1 MNSAIELPYLDNPN
15 FQLELTSLLDEFET
29 LLNDFKKSKSDE
41 FRERLF
47 KKIEEVFDL
56 LQKCYENKK
65 GKIFINELRD
75 FSKKILKNDLDY
87 FYRLNTNSLKPKNQ
101 FFESK
106 ISRFSLF
113 ILKIILHKNK
123 SKITKNFQ
131 NGSLKR
137 EQLTTDSGIAI
148 NLATI
153 LLNIDFKISG
163 IFSSLKKMTGENM
176 SVVGCA
182 LELST
187 HKSRWW
193 LLGDKDKTPKTT
205 YLHLDE
211 GIGNPKAIIYLSNV
225 NQKNGPFSVIKNQD
239 DIFKI
244 NYVQSL
250 IGRAIGQVGRENS
263 KIKDLFNH
271 KYHQTF
277 GCKNFKELFELL
289 PSIVK
294 FNSHFGFDVKPNSL
308 LERKLIQN
316 EIVFTGTPGKTIV
329 FDGSSILHRG
339 GLIIEGERL
348 ALQIVFGKKMQFY
361 YLNKILR
368 YVKS

>member
-1 MNSAIELPYLDNPN
+1 MDSKIELPYLENHN
-15 FQLELTSLLDEFET
+15 FQNELTSLLDEFEM
-29 LLNDFKKSKSDE
+29 LLNDFKNSKSNE
-41 FRERLF
+41 VRESIF
-47 KKIEEVFDL
+47 EKIEEVFDL
-56 LQKCYENKK
+56 LQKCYESKI
-65 GKIFINELRD
+65 GKIFLNELRD
-75 FSKKILKNDLDY
+75 FTKKILKNDLDY
-87 FYRLNTNSLKPKNQ
+87 FYGLNKNSQKPKNQ

-113 ILKIILHKNK
+113 LLKCILFKNK
-123 SKITKNFQ
+123 SKINKNLQ
-131 NGSLKR
+131 NGNLKR
-137 EQLTTDSGIAI
+137 EELTTDSGLAM

-153 LLNIDFKISG
+153 LLNIEFKVFG
-163 IFSSLKKMTGENM
+163 IFSSIKKMTGENM
-176 SVVGCA
+176 SVIGCA

-187 HKSRWW
+187 HKSKWW
-193 LLGDKDKTPKTT
+193 LLNDKENTPKTT

-211 GIGNPKAIIYLSNV
+211 GIGNPKAIAYLSSV

-244 NYVQSL
+244 NYIQYL

-277 GCKNFKELFELL
+277 GCKNFKKLFELL

-294 FNSHFGFDVKPNSL
+294 FNSHFGFDVIPNSL
-308 LERKLIQN
+308 LEEKLVQN
-316 EIVFTGTPGKTIV
+316 EIIFTGKPGKTIV
-329 FDGSSILHRG
+329 FDGSSVLHRG
-339 GLIIEGERL
+339 GLMIKGERL
-348 ALQIVFGKKMQFY
+348 ALQIVLGKKEQFY

>member
-15 FQLELTSLLDEFET
+15 FQIELTNLLDEFEM
-29 LLNDFKKSKSDE
+29 LLTGFKNSKSDE
-41 FRERLF
+41 FRESVF
-47 KKIEEVFDL
+47 EKIEEVFDL
-56 LQKCYENKK
+56 LQKCYENKD
-65 GKIFINELRD
+65 GKIFLNELRD
-75 FSKKILKNDLDY
+75 YSKKILKNDLDY
-87 FYRLNTNSLKPKNQ
+87 FYGLNTNSQKSKNQ

-113 ILKIILHKNK
+113 ILKVILFKNK

-131 NGSLKR
+131 NGNLKR
-137 EQLTTDSGIAI
+137 EELTTDSGLAI

-153 LLNIDFKISG
+153 LLNIDFKVSG
-163 IFSSLKKMTGENM
+163 IFSRLKKMTGENM

-193 LLGDKDKTPKTT
+193 LLSDKENTPKTT

-211 GIGNPKAIIYLSNV
+211 GIGNPKAITYLSSV
-225 NQKNGPFSVIKNQD
+225 NQKNGPFSVIKNQE

-244 NYVQSL
+244 NYIQSL

-308 LERKLIQN
+308 LEEKLIQN

-329 FDGSSILHRG
+329 FDGSSVLHRG

-348 ALQIVFGKKMQFY
+348 ALQIVLGKKKQFY